1 MCPAI
6 AFSVARGNIQEN
18 PQIPNFLQLN
28 TVNVSVDANLNRAVT
43 DIQGVQS
50 RRGYT
55 IRLKRL
61 RRRASEI
68 GGPQNFGSKDN
79 FQDFSKQLYLSFCFG
94 PLHVFYYAA
103 NKRSL

>member
-1 MCPAI
+1 MCLGI
-6 AFSVARGNIQEN
+6 AFSVARGSIQEN
-18 PQIPNFLQLN
+18 PQIPNFLQLI

-50 RRGYT
+50 RRGFT

-61 RRRASEI
+61 KRRASDLVE
-68 GGPQNFGSKDN
+68 PQNFGSKDN
-79 FQDFSKQLYLSFCFG
+79 FQHFCKQLCLSFCFG
-94 PLHVFYYAA
+94 PSHVFYYAA